1 MIEPAGPDFAFPRA
15 YLRVGGSS
23 LARHQLGL
31 VLALGC
37 ERVVCIARG
46 LGPELVELQHVAE
59 DHGARFHVVSGARG
73 LVGLITANDELI
85 VLADGLLAEPDKT
98 VEQIE
103 QGQGQGVL
111 VQPIELGQPAGF
123 ERIDLNHSAAGA
135 MRLPGSLVERLA
147 ELPADCD
154 TASSLQRI
162 ALQAGVPQRMLP
174 SGLREGGAWRLL
186 RDESEAQLAEGEW
199 FRQHTGITPASTI
212 SEIGARVAVRSIGPA
227 LMHSGSGGNAVGVL
241 ALSVALLA
249 LGTGWFQLSATALFL
264 CFGADLLRRAASLL
278 LRIERRSLNLP
289 RSFLPRQLLFG
300 WGLDSVLVLVLTWSQ
315 PRPPDT
321 GLLAHAFPAIML
333 VAMLRLIP
341 QLVRTRWSHWLEDR
355 GLFALLL
362 GMVVVAAGGMP
373 GGLIAALAV
382 ALALFGVA
390 WPDRPSRLTR
400 A

>member
-1 MIEPAGPDFAFPRA
+1 MIEPAGPDSAVPRA
-15 YLRVGGSS
+15 FLRVGGIS

-37 ERVVCIARG
+37 ERIVCIARG

-59 DHGARFHVVSGARG
+59 AHGARFHVVSGARG

-85 VLADGLLAEPDKT
+85 VLADGLLAEPDKAIAQL
-98 VEQIE
+98 E
-103 QGQGQGVL
+103 QGQGVL
-111 VQPIELGQPAGF
+111 VQPIELGQPDGF

-135 MRLPGSLVERLA
+135 MRLPGGLAERLA

-162 ALQAGVPQRMLP
+162 ALQAGVAQRMLP
-174 SGLREGGAWRLL
+174 SGLRESGAWRLL
-186 RDESEAQLAEGEW
+186 RDEGEAQLAEGDW
-199 FRQHTGITPASTI
+199 FRQHTGITPASSI
-212 SEIGARVAVRSIGPA
+212 SEIGARVAVRSVGPA
-227 LMHSGSGGNAVGVL
+227 LMHSGSGGNAVGIL
-241 ALSVALLA
+241 ALAVALLA
-249 LGTGWFQLSATALFL
+249 LGTGWFQLSAAALFL
-264 CFGADLLRRAASLL
+264 CAAADVLRRAASLL
-278 LRIERRSLNLP
+278 LRIERRSLNLSG
-289 RSFLPRQLLFG
+289 SFLPRRLLFG
-300 WGLDSVLVLVLTWSQ
+300 WGLDVVLVLILTWSQ
-315 PRPPDT
+315 ARPPEAS
-321 GLLAHAFPAIML
+321 LLAHAFPAVML

-341 QLVRTRWSHWLEDR
+341 QLIRTRWIHWLEDR

-362 GMVVVAAGGMP
+362 GIVIIVAGGMP

-382 ALALFGVA
+382 ALAVVGVA

>member
-1 MIEPAGPDFAFPRA
+1 MMEPAGPDSALPRA
-15 YLRVGGSS
+15 FLRVGGIS

-37 ERVVCIARG
+37 ERIVCVARG

-59 DHGARFHVVSGARG
+59 DNGARFHVVSGPRG

-85 VLADGLLAEPDKT
+85 VLADGLLSEPEQA
-98 VEQIE
+98 VAQIE
-103 QGQGQGVL
+103 QGQGVL

-154 TASSLQRI
+154 MASSLQRI
-162 ALQAGVPQRMLP
+162 ALQAGIAQRMLP

-186 RDESEAQLAEGEW
+186 RDEREAQLAEGEW
-199 FRQHTGITPASTI
+199 FRQHTGVTPASSI
-212 SEIGARVAVRSIGPA
+212 SEIGARFAVRSIGPA
-227 LMHSGSGGNAVGVL
+227 LMHSGSGGNAVGIL
-241 ALSVALLA
+241 ALVVVLLA
-249 LGTGWFQLSATALFL
+249 LGAGWSQFSATALFL
-264 CFGADLLRRAASLL
+264 CVVADVLRRAAGLL
-278 LRIERRSLNLP
+278 LRIERHSLNLTGA
-289 RSFLPRQLLFG
+289 FLPRQLLFG
-300 WGLDSVLVLVLTWSQ
+300 WGLDIVLVLILSWSE
-315 PRPPDT
+315 PLMPGG

-341 QLVRTRWSHWLEDR
+341 QLIKTRWVNWLEDR
-355 GLFALLL
+355 GLFAFVL
-362 GMVVVAAGGMP
+362 GLVIVVAGGMP
-373 GGLIAALAV
+373 SGLVAALAV
-382 ALALFGVA
+382 ALALVGAV
-390 WPDRPSRLTR
+390 WPDRPARLTR